1 MSVAGFVDELSVVGD
16 VVGRA
21 VVNVKSVKRRARR
34 EVRSWVVLVKV

>member
-21 VVNVKSVKRRARR
+21 VVSVKRRARR
-34 EVRSWVVLVKV
+34 KVRSWVVLVKV